1 MKQTLTTLRN
11 SFPKGF
17 VYILLLCFFSMSCED
32 VIDVK
37 VPESQP
43 KLVINAS
50 LNWFKGSDG
59 KSQYIQLT
67 LSAPY
72 FNSSIPPAT
81 GATVTVTDSNNN
93 IFTFTEEDNTGIYKT
108 NNFIAVINGT
118 YNLNILYKGEL
129 YTGTET
135 LIPVSDIDYVE
146 QKNNGGFSGGETE
159 IKAYYQDPKNIE
171 NFYFFEFINTDTE
184 LLSLEVYDDE
194 FNDGNEIFA
203 FHSSE
208 DLNTGNELIIRNYGV
223 SKRFYNFMNILLQQ
237 SDDEAGD
244 PFETQPASV
253 RGNCI
258 NTTNPNNY
266 PLGYFRASEVASF
279 QYIVE

>member
-1 MKQTLTTLRN
+1 MKRISTNFKN
-11 SFPKGF
+11 SFTKNF
-17 VYILLLCFFSMSCED
+17 VYILALSFLSISCED
-32 VIDVK
+32 VIK
-37 VPESQP
+37 VEVPKSKP

-59 KSQYIQLT
+59 TAQYIQLT

-72 FNSSIPPAT
+72 FDNTVPPAT
-81 GATVTVTDSNNN
+81 GAIVTVTDSNNN
-93 IFTFTEEDNTGIYKT
+93 TFIFTEEDNTGIYRT

-118 YNLNILYKGEL
+118 YNLNIIYKDEL
-129 YTGTET
+129 YTGAET

-146 QKNNGGFSGGETE
+146 QKNNGGFSGEETE
-159 IKAYYQDPKNIE
+159 IKAYYKDPKDIE
-171 NFYFFEFINTDTE
+171 NYYFFEFINTDTE
-184 LLSLEVYDDE
+184 ILSLEVYDDE

-208 DLNTGNELIIRNYGV
+208 DLNTGNELIIRNFGI

-237 SDDEAGD
+237 SDDESGD

-253 RGNCI
+253 RGNCVNI
-258 NTTNPNNY
+258 TNPDNY